1 MTIISFIVMNEM
13 VMKDEAL
20 QEIFTENQS
29 LQIE

>member
-20 QEIFTENQS
+20 QEIFKENQS